1 MIRENVGSEK
11 RREFSSTC
19 TYPGLHAVQV
29 SLSPKD
35 WQAVVREAA
44 ARAVGEDV
52 GPDDVTSRTLIAEGV
67 KATGFL
73 VAREPCVLAGMDVAE
88 AVFREV
94 DGQLKWRALAQDGE
108 RILAGGKVAEVTG
121 SARSILTG
129 ERCALNFIQRLSGVA
144 TLTADYVRQTKGT
157 VARILDTR
165 KTTPGLRALE
175 RQAVRLGGGTN
186 HRTGLYDGILVKENH
201 LALVSLSDLPELL
214 NKASQ
219 DHPELPIVVEADS
232 CELAEKLLQL
242 PIQRVL
248 LDNMTLAQVNDIVMT
263 RKNLNSLVQ
272 IEASGGVTLE
282 KARDLARTGVDWIS
296 VGRLTH
302 SARSIDFSL
311 DMISG

>member
-1 MIRENVGSEK
+1 M
-11 RREFSSTC
+11 
-19 TYPGLHAVQV
+19 
-29 SLSPKD
+29 SLSQKD

-52 GPDDVTSRTLIAEGV
+52 GPDDVTSRLMIPEGIQ
-67 KATGFL
+67 ATGFL

-94 DGQLKWRALAQDGE
+94 DGELKWRAMAQDGE
-108 RILAGGKVAEVTG
+108 KILVGRKVAEVTG
-121 SARSILTG
+121 SARSVLTG
-129 ERCALNFIQRLSGVA
+129 ERCALNFIQQLSGIA
-144 TLTADYVRQTKGT
+144 TLTAEYVRQTEGT
-157 VARILDTR
+157 VAKILDTR

-201 LALVSLSDLPELL
+201 LALVSLSDLPEILG
-214 NKASQ
+214 KAGKDYPDLS
-219 DHPELPIVVEADS
+219 IVVEADN
-232 CELAEKLLQL
+232 CQLAKKLLQL

-248 LDNMTLAQVNDIVMT
+248 LDNMTLEQVGEIIAA
-263 RKNLNSLVQ
+263 RKKLASQVE

-282 KARDLARTGVDWIS
+282 KARDLARAGVDWIS
-296 VGRLTH
+296 VGKLTH

-311 DMISG
+311 DLIKG

>member
-1 MIRENVGSEK
+1 M
-11 RREFSSTC
+11 
-19 TYPGLHAVQV
+19 
-29 SLSPKD
+29 SLSQKD

-52 GPDDVTSRTLIAEGV
+52 GPDDVTSRLMIPEGIQ
-67 KATGFL
+67 ATGFL

-94 DGQLKWRALAQDGE
+94 DGELKWRAMAQDGE
-108 RILAGGKVAEVTG
+108 KILVGRKVAEVTG
-121 SARSILTG
+121 SARSVLTG
-129 ERCALNFIQRLSGVA
+129 ERCALNFIQQLSGIA
-144 TLTADYVRQTKGT
+144 TLTTEYVRQTEGT
-157 VARILDTR
+157 VAKILDTR

-201 LALVSLSDLPELL
+201 LALVSLSDLSEILR
-214 NKASQ
+214 KAGKDYPDLS
-219 DHPELPIVVEADS
+219 IVVEADN
-232 CELAEKLLQL
+232 CELAKNLLQL

-248 LDNMTLAQVNDIVMT
+248 LDNMTLEQVGEIVAA
-263 RKNLNSLVQ
+263 RKKLASQVQ

-282 KARDLARTGVDWIS
+282 KARDLARAGVDWIS
-296 VGRLTH
+296 VGKLTH

-311 DMISG
+311 DLIKG

>member
-1 MIRENVGSEK
+1 M
-11 RREFSSTC
+11 
-19 TYPGLHAVQV
+19 
-29 SLSPKD
+29 SLSQKD

-52 GPDDVTSRTLIAEGV
+52 GPDDVTSRLMIPEGIQ
-67 KATGFL
+67 ATGFL

-94 DGQLKWRALAQDGE
+94 DGELKWRAMAQDGE
-108 RILAGGKVAEVTG
+108 KILVGRKVAEVTG
-121 SARSILTG
+121 SARSVLTG
-129 ERCALNFIQRLSGVA
+129 ERCALNFIQQLSGIA
-144 TLTADYVRQTKGT
+144 TLTAEYVRQTEGT
-157 VARILDTR
+157 VAKILDTR

-201 LALVSLSDLPELL
+201 LELVSLSDLSEILR
-214 NKASQ
+214 KAGKDYPDLS
-219 DHPELPIVVEADS
+219 IVVEADN
-232 CELAEKLLQL
+232 CQLAKNLLQL

-248 LDNMTLAQVNDIVMT
+248 LDNMTLEQVGEIVAA
-263 RKNLNSLVQ
+263 RKKLASQVQ

-282 KARDLARTGVDWIS
+282 KARDLARAGVDWIS
-296 VGRLTH
+296 VGKLTH

-311 DMISG
+311 DLIKG